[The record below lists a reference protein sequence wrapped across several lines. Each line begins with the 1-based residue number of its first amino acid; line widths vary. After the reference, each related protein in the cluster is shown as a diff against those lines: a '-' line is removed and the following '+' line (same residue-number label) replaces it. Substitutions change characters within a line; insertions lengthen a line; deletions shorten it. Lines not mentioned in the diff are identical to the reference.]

1 MPEQLGLRYD
11 ARYQSRELW
20 DVLLSE
26 LRTIVDALGLK
37 QVAYDLDVQPSV
49 LAHALAERDRHYV
62 RADWLPYLLEHAP
75 SDRVVSLI
83 AGWRGLEVKPRL
95 VLTPEEK
102 LRRIESALEAMPEL
116 GDLVRRKAGL
126 A

>member
-1 MPEQLGLRYD
+1 VPEQLGLRYD